1 MKNYFV
7 YLRSRHR
14 LDIIGLAVVEYEEI
28 LSNATL
34 IMKTYHKRFNNYDI
48 SLSSNDNFFIS
59 RTVLVI
65 NYKINIITN
74 DDNCSSFTLLF
85 NTLTI
90 LLRCH

>member
-1 MKNYFV
+1 MKNYFF
-7 YLRSRHR
+7 YLRPRHR
-14 LDIIGLAVVEYEEI
+14 LDKIGLAVVEYEEI

-48 SLSSNDNFFIS
+48 SLSSIDNFFIS

-65 NYKINIITN
+65 NYKINKVTN
-74 DDNCSSFTLLF
+74 DDNCLSFTLLLKT
-85 NTLTI
+85 NTI